1 MKQKN
6 KIVSV
11 FLCFLLLGIVS
22 TGNCAEKF
30 SRKYPVLISTN
41 ELDQIIDD
49 KNLVVIDCRTPELYK
64 AGHIKG
70 AINLY
75 TRDIYDKSSPIE
87 NIIPPQKELVELFG
101 ANGINTSKR
110 VVVYEKNSDARE
122 AARMILYLESV
133 GHDKVQFLDGGINK
147 WSAEKREKTSELP
160 QIAKTKFN
168 LNSQPQFIVSKE
180 YVLSKLN
187 KPNVLLMDARGEKEY
202 TGQVAGN
209 NVKRGGGHMP
219 GSVHNDYKEL
229 IDAKGTFADKSTLT
243 KMFKEAGLN
252 DNIDEVI
259 IYCRTAVRSSQ
270 VRMALKYIV
279 GFENT
284 KVYDGSMVEWSADPK
299 CPLVK

>member
-6 KIVSV
+6 IIVLV

-30 SRKYPVLISTN
+30 SRKYPVLIKTN
-41 ELDQIIDD
+41 DLEQIIDD
-49 KNLVVIDCRTPELYK
+49 KNLVIIDCRTPELYRVS
-64 AGHIKG
+64 HIKG

-75 TRDIYDKSSPIE
+75 TRDIYDHSSPIE
-87 NIIPPQKELVELFG
+87 NIIPPLKELAELFG
-101 ANGINTSKR
+101 SNGINTSKR

-122 AARMILYLESV
+122 AARMILYLESC

-147 WSAEKREKTSELP
+147 WLAEKREKTSDLP
-160 QIAKTKFN
+160 QITKTQFK
-168 LNSQPQFIVSKE
+168 LNSQPQFIVSKD

-187 KPNVLLMDARGEKEY
+187 KSNVLILDARGEKEY
-202 TGQVAGN
+202 SGQVAGS
-209 NVKRGGGHMP
+209 NVKRGGGHIP
-219 GSVHNDYKEL
+219 GAINNNYKEL
-229 IDAKGTFADKSTLT
+229 IDEDGKFSDKAVLT

-252 DNIDEVI
+252 ANINEVI
-259 IYCRTAVRSSQ
+259 IYCRTAVRSSL
-270 VRMALKYIV
+270 VRMALKHIV

-284 KVYDGSMVEWSADPK
+284 KVYDGAMVEWSVDPS